1 MIVAPEP
8 GIEGYDII
16 GDVHGC
22 HDALVALLEQMG
34 YACHNGVYEYPGRKV
49 VFLGDILD
57 RGRHIRETYQLV
69 RSMVDAGKAWLI
81 LGNHEFNAVTYATRA
96 PAGWERPYVARRT
109 RRLIRQLLQTL
120 KQFRGCIPEW
130 ESMIAWLRR
139 QPLLLEF
146 AHFRAVHACWDNAMI
161 ERLRE
166 INPACT
172 LEDDEFLLNLADWRN
187 EERRIIE
194 RLLKGINVPLPE
206 GFTIRGSDGVERD
219 RFRSA
224 FWHESPLTYGDLVF
238 QPDGLPHELHAWPI
252 SNEEKSLLTHYD
264 ANEKPLFVGHYWR
277 QGEPS
282 LLTPNIAC
290 LDYSAVRAGLLVA
303 YRMSTE
309 STLDPAHLVWVKA
322 RGEQIPQAIKEQ

>member
-8 GIEGYDII
+8 GIEGYDVI

-22 HDALVALLEQMG
+22 HDALVALLERMG
-34 YACHNGVYEYPGRKV
+34 YVCRNGLFECHGRKV

-57 RGRHIRETYQLV
+57 RGRHIFETYRLV
-69 RSMVDAGKAWLI
+69 RRMVDAGKAWFI

-96 PAGWERPYVARRT
+96 PAGWERPYIARRT

-120 KQFRGCIPEW
+120 KQFRGRDAEW
-130 ESMIAWLRR
+130 EAMIAWLRR

-146 AHFRAVHACWDNAMI
+146 EHFRAVHACWDADLI
-161 ERLRE
+161 DRLLSL
-166 INPACT
+166 NPACT
-172 LEDDEFLLNLADWRN
+172 LEDDEFLLNVADWRN
-187 EERRIIE
+187 EERRILE
-194 RLLKGINVPLPE
+194 RLLKGINVQLPP

-238 QPDGLPHELHAWPI
+238 QPDGLPHELHSRLI
-252 SNEEKSLLTHYD
+252 SSEEKSLLTHYH

-290 LDYSAVRAGLLVA
+290 LDYSAVRSGLLVA
-303 YRMSTE
+303 YRMGTE
-309 STLDPAHLVWVKA
+309 KTLNPAHLVWVKA
-322 RGEQIPQAIKEQ
+322 KDEQKQ

>member
-22 HDALVALLEQMG
+22 HDALVALLERMG
-34 YACHNGVYEYPGRKV
+34 YALRNGVYQCPGRKV
-49 VFLGDILD
+49 VFLGDIID
-57 RGRHIRETYQLV
+57 RGRHIRETFWLV
-69 RSMVDAGKAWLI
+69 RRMVDAGVAWFI

-96 PAGWERPYVARRT
+96 PAGWERPFIARRT

-120 KQFRGCIPEW
+120 KQFRGRTDEW
-130 ESMIAWLRR
+130 QEMIRWLRK

-146 AHFRAVHACWDNAMI
+146 PHFRAVHACWDADKI
-161 ERLRE
+161 RRLRQL
-166 INPACT
+166 NPACT
-172 LEDDEFLLNLADWRN
+172 LENEAFLLAAADWRN

-194 RLLKGINVPLPE
+194 RLLKGINVRLPE

-219 RFRSA
+219 QFRSA
-224 FWHESPLTYGDLVF
+224 FWHAEPVTYGDLVF
-238 QPDGLPHELHAWPI
+238 QPDGLPQELQARALTD
-252 SNEEKSLLTHYD
+252 EEKSVLTHYPPH
-264 ANEKPLFVGHYWR
+264 EKPLFVGHYWR

-303 YRMSTE
+303 YRMGLE
-309 STLDPAHLVWVKA
+309 STLDPSHLVWVKA
-322 RGEQIPQAIKEQ
+322 GGEHKNKNRA

>member
-1 MIVAPEP
+1 MIVGPEP

-22 HDALVALLEQMG
+22 HDALVALLERMS
-34 YACHNGVYEYPGRKV
+34 YRCDNGVYKHPGRKV

-57 RGRHIRETYQLV
+57 RGRHIRETFLLV
-69 RSMVDAGKAWLI
+69 RRMVDAGEAWFI
-81 LGNHEFNAVTYATRA
+81 LGNHEFNAIAYATRA
-96 PAGWERPYVARRT
+96 PTGWERPYVARRT

-120 KQFRGCIPEW
+120 KQFRAWPDDW
-130 ESMIAWLRR
+130 QAMIAWLRR

-146 AHFRAVHACWDNAMI
+146 EHFRAVHACWDSEKI
-161 ERLRE
+161 RRLRE
-166 INPACT
+166 LNPACT
-172 LEDDEFLLNLADWRN
+172 LEDNEFLLNAADWRN
-187 EERRIIE
+187 EERRILE
-194 RLLKGINVPLPE
+194 RLLKGINVRLPE

-219 RFRSA
+219 QFRSA

-238 QPDGLPHELHAWPI
+238 QPDGLPHELQGWPL
-252 SNEEKSLLTHYD
+252 SKEEKSLLTHYH
-264 ANEKPLFVGHYWR
+264 AHEKPLFVGHYWR

-303 YRMSTE
+303 YRMGSE
-309 STLDPAHLVWVKA
+309 ATLDPTHLVWVKA
-322 RGEQIPQAIKEQ
+322 LGEQKKQK

>member
-8 GIEGYDII
+8 GIHGYDII

-22 HDALVALLEQMG
+22 HDALVALLERMG
-34 YACHNGVYEYPGRKV
+34 YQCHNGVYQLPGRKA

-57 RGRHIRETYQLV
+57 RGRGIRETFHLV
-69 RSMVDAGKAWLI
+69 RRMVDAGKAWFI
-81 LGNHEFNAVTYATRA
+81 LGNHEFNAIAYATHA
-96 PAGWERPYVARRT
+96 PAGWERPYIARHT

-120 KQFRGCIPEW
+120 KQFRAFPEEW
-130 ESMIAWLRR
+130 QDMITWLRR

-146 AHFRAVHACWDNAMI
+146 ANFRVVHACWDSEKIA
-161 ERLRE
+161 RLRE

-172 LEDDEFLLNLADWRN
+172 LESEAFLLNAAEWRN
-187 EERRIIE
+187 EERRILE
-194 RLLKGINVPLPE
+194 RLLKGINVRLPE

-224 FWHESPLTYGDLVF
+224 FWHEAPATYGDLVF
-238 QPDGLPHELHAWPI
+238 QPDGLPNDLHVRPL
-252 SNEEKSLLTHYD
+252 SLEEKSGLTHYH
-264 ANEKPLFVGHYWR
+264 AQEKPLFVGHYWR

-290 LDYSAVRAGLLVA
+290 LDYSAVRAGLLVG
-303 YRMSTE
+303 YRMDNE
-309 STLDPAHLVWVKA
+309 ETLDPAHLVWVKA
-322 RGEQIPQAIKEQ
+322 EAGHPKKQKG